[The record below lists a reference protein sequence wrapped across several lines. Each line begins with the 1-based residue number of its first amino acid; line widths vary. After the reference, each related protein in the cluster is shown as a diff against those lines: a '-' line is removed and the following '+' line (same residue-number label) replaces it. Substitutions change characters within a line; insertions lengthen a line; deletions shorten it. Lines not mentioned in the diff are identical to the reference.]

1 MKFKK
6 SYDWDRE
13 KKIHRVEKGNNVDK
27 HKKPLYNYDV
37 DEDDLYDEYE
47 TDLDEVDTFNTR

>member
-13 KKIHRVEKGNNVDK
+13 KKIHKVEKGNSVDK
-27 HKKPLYNYDV
+27 HKKPIYNYYD
-37 DEDDLYDEYE
+37 DDDDLYDEYE
-47 TDLDEVDTFNTR
+47 KHLDEVDTFNTR